1 MPAEDVDV
9 AAIDDGFF
17 DYMAYTQGL
26 DGAEIRTH
34 YEHGGPERILD
45 LTLRTGPFGD
55 RYGENPDGLTLDKL
69 KAQPNGINF
78 GQMVPR
84 VPEVLGTADQQ
95 DPAGAAVPAR
105 RPAPAGQASRPRTR

>member
-34 YEHGGPERILD
+34 YD
-45 LTLRTGPFGD
+45 
-55 RYGENPDGLTLDKL
+55 
-69 KAQPNGINF
+69 
-78 GQMVPR
+78 
-84 VPEVLGTADQQ
+84 
-95 DPAGAAVPAR
+95 
-105 RPAPAGQASRPRTR
+105 SR